1 MDLKLFFL
9 FFLKII
15 DRFFWVLNFLCLCSS
30 LFFLK
35 IKLGLNLYD
44 FWILFNFLLFF
55 FHLVKIDKLIFYI

>member
-35 IKLGLNLYD
+35 IKLGLG
-44 FWILFNFLLFF
+44 
-55 FHLVKIDKLIFYI
+55 LVNGPGRADPAHFYLAHGSNGLGLTGR